1 MIRQQGLLPT
11 CCSRTGTLLLNY
23 EAACCVYSW
32 SSGLLNTSNR
42 KTRSWSCLS
51 LDFIAAEVFLVFTK
65 PEQIASVHGEW
76 RGAGVSHEHRHA
88 ASVKGAAC
96 SFTPLHSQCRR
107 CRSLIQLER
116 ELFGWLYI
124 NAEGRVQA
132 LNLQFC
138 FSKLHS
144 KQKTRQPQSTKMRC
158 WLSAVQLSTSPP
170 PSLFSLTA
178 PPSPRHS
185 PDLPSPQSAAVSV
198 GECRSAVDKA
208 ETERAT
214 HSNLKR
220 SRALCMCAFVM
231 GKIRKIM
238 QLCDGWGGGVLE
250 SLVSY

>member
-1 MIRQQGLLPT
+1 MKLGSAEHVKQKNLQT
-11 CCSRTGTLLLNY
+11 QC
-23 EAACCVYSW
+23 
-32 SSGLLNTSNR
+32 
-42 KTRSWSCLS
+42 WSCLS

-76 RGAGVSHEHRHA
+76 KGAGVPHQHRHA

-107 CRSLIQLER
+107 RRSLIQLDR
-116 ELFGWLYI
+116 GLFGWLYI

-138 FSKLHS
+138 LVTFKT
-144 KQKTRQPQSTKMRC
+144 KTRQPQSAKMRC
-158 WLSAVQLSTSPP
+158 WLYAVQLSPP

-185 PDLPSPQSAAVSV
+185 PDLPSPQNAAVSV
-198 GECRSAVDKA
+198 GECCSAVDKA
-208 ETERAT
+208 ETERAS

-231 GKIRKIM
+231 SKIWKIM
-238 QLCDGWGGGVLE
+238 QLYDGWGGGGLE